1 MGDII
6 VLLLFVLVFV
16 TAFFFTK
23 KDAMQA
29 FVILLLVSQFLP
41 PYLRFGP
48 IQYQTLF
55 SYISLFLC
63 VLYFINNKTDRA
75 AYGLLK
81 LFLGYFL
88 LLFLWAVLSDT
99 LFNGRQFSYLKTLLR
114 NFSLYLFVFA
124 YIRRT
129 SDVINVYRFFSGFLL
144 VLTVYGLY
152 CYFTRTNVIVSFFNL
167 LYNPDDTALMAHSLQ
182 ERGGLR
188 GRIQGLSAIT
198 LEDAGQLI
206 VSFFMMLHYVLNVK
220 KKITPYYVALFV
232 LMFVNLFFTGSRSGL
247 IGFAAGILVW
257 IYLFGGLSFK
267 VRKRITLTLIC
278 GYFTLVFYSSVM
290 ADFGDYIR
298 SIIFFWEQSDSI
310 GGSSFEMRLTQL
322 EAAIGLIDNDP
333 ITMLFGLGADW
344 VRQYSMSHGGLHPV
358 LLGFE
363 SIVFI
368 GLIEFGVI
376 GLFVVTYGF
385 YFMLYRFA
393 RKCHASRIAT
403 IMIFAFVVFQ
413 TFTGNYSQQFL
424 VCFFLVMAR
433 ECSFEY
439 GFGKRRQLVKNND
452 GTRYDR
458 QFIRNIHVR

>member
-198 LEDAGQLI
+198 LEYAGQLI

-247 IGFAAGILVW
+247 IGFAAGILGFL
-257 IYLFGGLSFK
+257 IGLP
-267 VRKRITLTLIC
+267 TLRLK
-278 GYFTLVFYSSVM
+278 
-290 ADFGDYIR
+290 GDY
-298 SIIFFWEQSDSI
+298 
-310 GGSSFEMRLTQL
+310 L
-322 EAAIGLIDNDP
+322 AIATL
-333 ITMLFGLGADW
+333 GLGEIIRI
-344 VRQYSMSHGGLHPV
+344 VIMNIEYVGGAA
-358 LLGFE
+358 GFKGIPHKTTFPWE
-363 SIVFI
+363 YFI
-368 GLIEFGVI
+368 K
-376 GLFVVTYGF
+376 LF
-385 YFMLYRFA
+385 
-393 RKCHASRIAT
+393 
-403 IMIFAFVVFQ
+403 
-413 TFTGNYSQQFL
+413 
-424 VCFFLVMAR
+424 
-433 ECSFEY
+433 
-439 GFGKRRQLVKNND
+439 
-452 GTRYDR
+452 
-458 QFIRNIHVR
+458 